1 MTETETTVIPDPN
14 HPLMPLARAY
24 TDYFTPTVTGVENL
38 PASGPALVIG
48 NHSSIYW
55 APEVWI
61 TFMAMLDRRPDEPSY
76 GVAHDILL
84 RAPILGDS
92 LRQFGVIPAS
102 REAAAKGLKDGGAVM
117 VYPGG
122 DWEACRPW
130 TDRGKIDFA
139 DRKGFIRLALELGVP
154 VIPAVANGGHDSIFV
169 LSRGERTARL
179 LQLDKLVRAK
189 VFPYT
194 LGLPFGIAPIL
205 PQIPLPA
212 SVTVSFLPALD
223 WSTQPGDP
231 EDGDLVDGYY
241 DRTVE
246 TMQTELDR
254 LRAETPNPV
263 AAGLKKHVAGL
274 PGPLKGLADLL

>member
-1 MTETETTVIPDPN
+1 MSTTTQVPDPN
-14 HPLMPLARAY
+14 HPLLPLARAY
-24 TDYFTPTVTGVENL
+24 TSYFTPKVSGLENL

-61 TFMAMLDRRPDEPSY
+61 TFMAMMERRPTEPTF
-76 GVAHDILL
+76 GVAHEILL
-84 RAPILGDS
+84 RAPFLGDS

-102 REAAAKGLKDGGAVM
+102 QEAAAAGLKDGGAVM

-130 TDRGKIDFA
+130 TERGKIDFA
-139 DRKGFIRLALELGVP
+139 GRKGFIRLALKLGVP
-154 VIPAVANGGHDSIFV
+154 VIPAVANGGHDSIFI
-169 LSRGERTARL
+169 LSRGERTAKL
-179 LQLDKLVRAK
+179 LQLDKLFRAK

-194 LGLPFGIAPIL
+194 VGLPFGVAPVI

-212 SVTVSFLPALD
+212 TVDVSFLPPLD
-223 WSTQPGDP
+223 WSTEPGDP
-231 EDGDLVDGYY
+231 EDTAAVAAHYES
-241 DRTVE
+241 TVR

-263 AAGLKKHVAGL
+263 SAGIKNHLAAL
-274 PGPLKGLADLL
+274 PGPLSGLANLL

>member
-1 MTETETTVIPDPN
+1 MSENKVIPDPN
-14 HPLMPLARAY
+14 HPLLPLARAY
-24 TDYFTPTVTGVENL
+24 TDYFTPTVTGLENL
-38 PASGPALVIG
+38 PTSGPALVIG

-61 TFMAMLDRRPDEPSY
+61 TFMAMLDRRPGEPTY

-84 RAPILGDS
+84 RAPLLGDS
-92 LRQFGVIPAS
+92 LRGFGVIPAS
-102 REAAAKGLKDGGAVM
+102 KEAAATGLKDGAAVL

-130 TDRGKIDFA
+130 TDRGKIEYA

-169 LSRGERTARL
+169 LSRGERAAKL

-189 VFPYT
+189 VFPVT
-194 LGLPFGIAPIL
+194 LGLPFGVAPIL

-212 SVTVSFLPALD
+212 SVTVSFLPALN
-223 WSTQPGDP
+223 WSTEPGDP
-231 EDGDLVDGYY
+231 TDTDAVDGYY
-241 DRTVE
+241 AETVA
-246 TMQTELDR
+246 TMQGELDR

-263 AAGLKKHVAGL
+263 AAGIKKHVAGL
-274 PGPLKGLADLL
+274 PGRLSALADLL

>member
-1 MTETETTVIPDPN
+1 MSEEKTVMANPD

-24 TDYFTPTVTGVENL
+24 TNYFTPTVTGLENL

-61 TFMAMLDRRPDEPSY
+61 TFMAMMERRPDEPSY
-76 GVAHDILL
+76 GVAHEILL
-84 RAPILGDS
+84 RAPVLGDS
-92 LRQFGVIPAS
+92 LRQFGVIAAS
-102 REAAAKGLKDGGAVM
+102 QEAAAKGLKDGGAVM

-130 TDRGKIDFA
+130 TERGRIEFA
-139 DRKGFIRLALELGVP
+139 GRKGFIRLALKLGVP

-169 LSRGERTARL
+169 LSRGEGVAKL

-189 VFPYT
+189 VFPVT
-194 LGLPFGIAPIL
+194 LGLPFGVAPIL
-205 PQIPLPA
+205 PQVPLPA
-212 SVTVSFLPALD
+212 SVQVSFLPALD

-231 EDGDLVDGYY
+231 EDAELVEGYY
-241 DRTVE
+241 DETVA
-246 TMQTELDR
+246 TMQAELDR

-263 AAGLKKHVAGL
+263 AAGLKKHAEGL
-274 PGPLKGLADLL
+274 PGPLSALAKLL

>member
-1 MTETETTVIPDPN
+1 MSETMKRPDPN
-14 HPLMPLARAY
+14 HPLLPLARAY
-24 TDYFTPTVTGVENL
+24 TNYFTPTVSGLENL

-61 TFMAMLDRRPDEPSY
+61 TFMSMMERRPDEPSF
-76 GVAHDILL
+76 GVAHEILL
-84 RAPILGDS
+84 RAPLLGDS
-92 LRQFGVIPAS
+92 LRDFGVIAAS
-102 REAAAKGLKDGGAVM
+102 QEAASAGLKDGGAVM

-139 DRKGFIRLALELGVP
+139 GRKGFIRLAMKLGVP

-169 LSRGERTARL
+169 LSRGERTAKL

-194 LGLPFGIAPIL
+194 VGLPFGVAPIL

-212 SVTVSFLPALD
+212 HVSVSFLPALD
-223 WSTQPGDP
+223 WSTEVGDP
-231 EDGDLVDGYY
+231 EDTALVDAAYEQ
-241 DRTVE
+241 TVD
-246 TMQTELDR
+246 TMQAELDR

-263 AAGLKKHVAGL
+263 LTGLKKHAEGL
-274 PGPLKGLADLL
+274 PGPLSALAGLL

>member
-1 MTETETTVIPDPN
+1 MSENKVIPDPN
-14 HPLMPLARAY
+14 HPLLPLARAY
-24 TDYFTPTVTGVENL
+24 TDYFTPTVTGLENL
-38 PASGPALVIG
+38 PTSGPALVIG

-61 TFMAMLDRRPDEPSY
+61 TFMAMLDRRPGEPTY

-84 RAPILGDS
+84 RAPLLGDS
-92 LRQFGVIPAS
+92 LRGFGVIPAS
-102 REAAAKGLKDGGAVM
+102 KEAAATGLKDGAAVL

-130 TDRGKIDFA
+130 TERGKIEYA

-169 LSRGERTARL
+169 LSRGERAAKL

-189 VFPYT
+189 VFPVT
-194 LGLPFGIAPIL
+194 LGLPFGVAPIL

-212 SVTVSFLPALD
+212 SVTVSFLPALN
-223 WSTQPGDP
+223 WSTEPGDP
-231 EDGDLVDGYY
+231 ADVDAVDGYY
-241 DRTVE
+241 AETVA
-246 TMQTELDR
+246 TMQGELDR

-263 AAGLKKHVAGL
+263 AAGIKKHVAGL
-274 PGPLKGLADLL
+274 PGPLSALADLL

>member
-1 MTETETTVIPDPN
+1 MSTTTQTPDPN
-14 HPLMPLARAY
+14 HPLLPLARAY
-24 TDYFTPTVTGVENL
+24 TNYFTPKVSGLENL

-61 TFMAMLDRRPDEPSY
+61 TFMAMLDRRPDEPTF
-76 GVAHDILL
+76 GVAHEILL
-84 RAPILGDS
+84 RAPLLGDS
-92 LRQFGVIPAS
+92 LRGFGVIPAS
-102 REAAAKGLKDGGAVM
+102 QEAASAGLKDGGAVM

-139 DRKGFIRLALELGVP
+139 NRKGFIRLALKLGVP

-169 LSRGERTARL
+169 LSRGERTAKL

-194 LGLPFGIAPIL
+194 VGLPFGVAPIL

-212 SVTVSFLPALD
+212 SVHVSFLPPLT
-223 WSTQPGDP
+223 WSTEPGDP
-231 EDGDLVDGYY
+231 DDQSTVDANYEH
-241 DRTVE
+241 TVA

-263 AAGLKKHVAGL
+263 AEGIKKHVAGL
-274 PGPLKGLADLL
+274 PGPLSGLANLL

>member
-1 MTETETTVIPDPN
+1 MNDTKVIPDPN
-14 HPLMPLARAY
+14 HPLLPLARAY
-24 TDYFTPTVTGVENL
+24 TNYFTPTVTGVENV
-38 PASGPALVIG
+38 PAAGPALIIG

-61 TFMAMLDRRPDEPSY
+61 TFMAMMERRPDEPTH
-76 GVAHDILL
+76 GVAHEILL
-84 RAPILGDS
+84 RAPLLGDS
-92 LRQFGVIPAS
+92 LKQFGVIPAS
-102 REAAAKGLKDGGAVM
+102 QDAATQGLKDGGAVM

-139 DRKGFIRLALELGVP
+139 GRKGFIRLALKLGVP
-154 VIPAVANGGHDSIFV
+154 VIPAVANGGHDSIFI
-169 LSRGERTARL
+169 LSRGERTAKL

-194 LGLPFGIAPIL
+194 VGLPFGVAPIL

-212 SVTVSFLPALD
+212 HVSVSFLPALT
-223 WSTQPGDP
+223 WSTEPGDP
-231 EDGDLVDGYY
+231 EDADLVDSYY
-241 DRTVE
+241 EQTVT

-254 LRAETPNPV
+254 LRAETPHPV
-263 AAGLKKHVAGL
+263 VTGLKKHAEGL
-274 PGPLKGLADLL
+274 PGPLSALANLL